1 MGKVLMIGGSP
12 MTGKSTAAAAM
23 GSVRRWP
30 FLSTDDVGRS
40 CRPRCR
46 WILCGDGL
54 SGLLRLRTR
63 RTA

>member
-30 FLSTDDVGRS
+30 CLSTDDVGEVLQALGHMAAE
-40 CRPRCR
+40 PPQP
-46 WILCGDGL
+46 DQKH
-54 SGLLRLRTR
+54 
-63 RTA
+63 